1 MAGKYTGLQAR
12 IKEVIPLVIYVPC
25 SAHSLN
31 FVGIS
36 AVDCCEKSTTYFRY
50 LQELYNFF
58 TASTHR
64 REILLFYLKKSKCV
78 KSLSQIRWS
87 ARYEAGKSFY
97 TSWSEINNAFTGYY

>member
-1 MAGKYTGLQAR
+1 MAGKYTGLQTR
-12 IKEVIPLVIYVPC
+12 IKEVIPLAICVPC

-31 FVGIS
+31 LVRIS

-64 REILLFYLKKSKCV
+64 WEILLFYLKKS
-78 KSLSQIRWS
+78 
-87 ARYEAGKSFY
+87 
-97 TSWSEINNAFTGYY
+97 N